1 MDSKKDLQIKQLNVD
16 LSDLQSR
23 LEIKSQA
30 MEKLKEE
37 NRVVLKQYR
46 QLKAKNEKDVA
57 GLAHGA
63 IPDSLETDPAVSVS
77 T

>member
-1 MDSKKDLQIKQLNVD
+1 
-16 LSDLQSR
+16 
-23 LEIKSQA
+23 

-46 QLKAKNEKDVA
+46 QLKAKNEKDIA
-57 GLAHGA
+57 GLSHGA

-77 T
+77 TCNCVMLFTYRACKKTITFISL